1 MSDILVIPY
10 GTPSLDAAQVVV
22 RDSAVE
28 CPVPFVAV
36 DRQRD
41 GVLRLNG
48 GQYAFPEAPDLRAMT
63 DAASQLEFLQD
74 HLQHFGDLW
83 ARPPKLFL
91 DRYFAFIA
99 HCVDANRPMLAKALD
114 PFGSLFAVEDWALSA
129 PRPFPRAQ
137 LLAGG
142 TYHPVEFAFWLGD
155 RVVAIL
161 LRGAA
166 TALDQGRQTALETAG
181 IEIIEIANAE
191 LAKVGTDYLLRR
203 LPSEFSSFWTGE
215 LMPSSPFRG
224 TSLGGIVREQG
235 S

>member
-1 MSDILVIPY
+1 MSDTLVIPY

-48 GQYAFPEAPDLRAMT
+48 RQYDFPEAPDLRAMT
-63 DAASQLEFLQD
+63 DAASQLEFLHD
-74 HLQHFGDLW
+74 HLQHYGDLW

-91 DRYFAFIA
+91 ERYFAFVR
-99 HCVDANRPMLAKALD
+99 HCVGVNRALLAKALE
-114 PFGSLFAVEDWALSA
+114 PFGSLFAAEDWALSA
-129 PRPFPRAQ
+129 PRPLPRSH

-142 TYHPVEFAFWLGD
+142 VRHPVDFAFWLGD
-155 RVVAIL
+155 RIVAIL

-166 TALDQGRQTALETAG
+166 TTMDQGRQSALGAAG
-181 IEIIEIANAE
+181 VEIVEISNSA
-191 LAKVGTDYLLRR
+191 LAKSGPEYLRSV
-203 LPSEFSSFWTGE
+203 LPPEFANFWEGE
-215 LMPSSPFRG
+215 VMPSSPFKG
-224 TSLGGIVREQG
+224 TSLGDIVPE
-235 S
+235 